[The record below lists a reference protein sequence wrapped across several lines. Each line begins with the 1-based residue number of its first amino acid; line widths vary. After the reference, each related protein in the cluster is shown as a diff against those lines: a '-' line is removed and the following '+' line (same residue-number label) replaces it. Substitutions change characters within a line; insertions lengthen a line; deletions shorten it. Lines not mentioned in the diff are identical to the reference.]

1 MPFDVFIES
10 APGATPTEIAQLA
23 QGISARYGVPSERVL
38 SLLGRGRF
46 RVKANVDQATAAQF
60 VAELAGLGATCTVLE
75 SPAPALPRPPV
86 AIAAIKVA
94 KRAVSVPASTAVAMA
109 RVPPPLPADGTATA
123 TDIEGLLER
132 IKAETGQFALATLD
146 GASADVPVFGDLFAE
161 EPARQVGPRD
171 PFAPPAEDGQVF
183 LVTEELPRRNQ

>member
-10 APGATPTEIAQLA
+10 PPGATPTEVAQLA
-23 QGISARYGVPSERVL
+23 QGISARYGVPSERVVA
-38 SLLGRGRF
+38 LLGRGRF
-46 RVKANVDQATAAQF
+46 RVKAHVDQPTAAQF
-60 VAELAGLGATCTVLE
+60 VAELAGLGATCTVLQ
-75 SPAPALPRPPV
+75 SSAPALPRPPV

-94 KRAVSVPASTAVAMA
+94 KRAVSVPASHASAA
-109 RVPPPLPADGTATA
+109 RIPPPLPADGSATA

-161 EPARQVGPRD
+161 EPASNVGPRD
-171 PFAPPAEDGQVF
+171 PFAPPVEEGQVF
-183 LVTEELPRRNQ
+183 LVTEDLPRRNQ